1 MGRSPE
7 NIYSLLCSVVHGCAT
22 VSQLNEL
29 VRLAHDMAVTRLQR
43 DAVCRRERLLS
54 EGVSLSSLAMDAIAE
69 IFARNEQNEFIVLKG
84 YFGDITRMSPAEAV
98 VALRALVFE
107 SLHDGLV
114 RLYQEID
121 PVYAKILRTLRR
133 VLPALTGLAL
143 VERFGDTVVLSRSIE
158 QLEFPRIERETLEL
172 HLAPHVIS
180 SPDLKSALQELP
192 RILSE
197 QRNTSGSCTV
207 SDLAAAIKH
216 IYTEHAGNAEV
227 RNGELLIF
235 ETDLHRLLQESF
247 DEFEQWLAE
256 KYVRT
261 EKLGTDVARA
271 YVAACRDYLTASFV
285 HGDGHASQ
293 YWDFLQPHLDGV
305 SYETYRS
312 EHRNVFEYAL
322 RRCMAMAKDRMKEL
336 L

>member
-7 NIYSLLCSVVHGCAT
+7 HIHSLLCSVVRGNAT

-29 VRLAHDMAVTRLQR
+29 VRLAHGMAVSRLQH
-43 DAVCRRERLLS
+43 DFIRRKEQLLK
-54 EGVSLSSLAMDAIAE
+54 EGVSLSSIAMDSIAE
-69 IFARNEQNEFIVLKG
+69 IFARNEQNEFIVLNG
-84 YFGDITRMSPAEAV
+84 YFGDIARMSPAEAV

-107 SLHDGLV
+107 SLHDGVV

-133 VLPALTGLAL
+133 VLPTLTALTLI
-143 VERFGDTVVLSRSIE
+143 ERFGDTVVTSRGAE
-158 QLEFPRIERETLEL
+158 QLEFPRIEREALEL
-172 HLAPHVIS
+172 SLAPHVIS
-180 SPDLKSALQELP
+180 APDLKSALQELP
-192 RILSE
+192 RILCE
-197 QRNTSGSCTV
+197 RPDTSGSCTV

-216 IYTEHAGNAEV
+216 IYAQHAGNAEV
-227 RNGELLIF
+227 RNGDLLTF
-235 ETDLHRLLQESF
+235 ETDLNRLLQESF
-247 DEFEQWLAE
+247 VEFEQWLAE

-261 EKLGTDVARA
+261 EKLGAEVARSYA
-271 YVAACRDYLTASFV
+271 AACRDYLSASFV
-285 HGDGHASQ
+285 HGDGQASQ
-293 YWDFLQPHLDGV
+293 YWDYLQPHLDGV

-322 RRCMAMAKDRMKEL
+322 RRCMAMAKDRLKEL